1 MSNKVVLDAS
11 KGLEI
16 TTSDGHVIISYIPRL
31 NFDFNSL
38 YQWLLTINY
47 TRVKYISQYGK
58 PNRTPRKTWCWAHI
72 EGHDINKPVKYRQLN
87 FLPERMP
94 PQLEALSQYI
104 RACVVMNYNFDP
116 KYNSCIIGMYEN
128 GDDTIAFH
136 SDAETFLEHL
146 FCANVS
152 VGYEREFQFRDD
164 REEVMAANNGKP
176 VTNEI
181 KLQSG
186 SVLFFSGVEHALPKR
201 VHHDQQNGVRFSI
214 SFRKMGNDIGIG
226 NTMYYCRGLDGA
238 VNDELKKTYQEKLTK
253 LQQEKELANRGLSV

>member
-1 MSNKVVLDAS
+1 MSGKVVLDGGKA
-11 KGLEI
+11 LQM
-16 TTSDGHVIISYIPRL
+16 TTSDDHVIISYIPNL
-31 NFDFNSL
+31 NFDFASL
-38 YQWLLTINY
+38 FAWLMQQYY

-58 PNRTPRKTWCWAHI
+58 PNSTPRLTWCWGHI

-104 RACVVMNYNFDP
+104 RACVIQNYGFDP
-116 KYNSCIIGMYEN
+116 QYNSVLIGRYEN
-128 GDDTIAFH
+128 GNDTIGFH
-136 SDAETFLEHL
+136 TDAETFLEHL

-164 REEVMAANNGKP
+164 RPETMAQNGGKP

-181 KLQSG
+181 KLRSG

-201 VHHDQQNGVRFSI
+201 AHHDAQKGIRFSI

-238 VNDELKKTYQEKLTK
+238 VNDELKVAYQEKLSK
-253 LQQEKELANRGLSV
+253 LQQEKALAAQGMGV

>member
-1 MSNKVVLDAS
+1 MSNKVVLDAG

-16 TTSDGHVIISYIPRL
+16 TTSDGHVIISYISQL

-38 YQWLLTINY
+38 YQWLLSINY
-47 TRVKYISQYGK
+47 TRVKYISQYGT
-58 PNRTPRKTWCWAHI
+58 PNRTPRKTWCWAHV

-104 RACVVMNYNFDP
+104 RACVIHNYDFDP
-116 KYNSCIIGMYEN
+116 KYDTCLVGKYEDGNDQIG
-128 GDDTIAFH
+128 FH
-136 SDAETFLEHL
+136 TDAETFLEHL

-152 VGYEREFQFRDD
+152 VGYERDFQFKDD
-164 REEVMAANNGKP
+164 RPETLAQNGGKP

-181 KLQSG
+181 KLKSG

-201 VHHDQQNGVRFSI
+201 AGHQRNQGVRFSI
-214 SFRKMGNDIGIG
+214 SFRKMCNDIGVG
-226 NTMYYCRGLDGA
+226 NLMYYCRGLDGA
-238 VNDELKKTYQEKLTK
+238 VDDEFKKTYQEKLTK
-253 LQQEKELANRGLSV
+253 LQQEKELASK